1 MSTVNALILL
11 ARHGQVEQI
20 SPRRF
25 IGQRDVPLD
34 KTGRL
39 QARILSQTLAS
50 THLDGIWASDLSR
63 AMDTAKPAAVGREIM
78 AMPELREIRLGDW
91 EGLTSD
97 EVRARFPG
105 EYEKRG
111 ADFSEY
117 KPSGGESFRDVQKR
131 ALPALE
137 RIANLSGLHLVVAHG
152 GVNRA
157 LICAILGMPLAHL
170 MRLEQDYGHV
180 NILRRDAAGWR
191 LLGLNVPPSGP
202 FCQPCH

>member
-1 MSTVNALILL
+1 MSPVNALILL
-11 ARHGQVEQI
+11 ARHGQVEQV

-25 IGQRDVPLD
+25 VGQRDVPLD
-34 KTGRL
+34 KAGWL
-39 QARILSQTLAS
+39 QAQTLSHALAS

-63 AMDTAKPAAVGREIM
+63 AMDTARPVAAGREIM
-78 AMPELREIRLGDW
+78 AMPELREIRLGAW

-117 KPSGGESFRDVQKR
+117 RPAGGESFRDVQKR

-137 RIANLSGLHLVVAHG
+137 RIADSSGRHLVVAHG

-170 MRLEQDYGHV
+170 MRLEQDYCHV

-191 LLGLNVPPSGP
+191 LLGLNIPPSGP
-202 FCQPCH
+202 FPQPSR